1 MSRAINQIT
10 DPETATRIM
19 QRRLER
25 AQAEAN
31 ESARLYAT
39 QVERANR
46 LEADLIRAR
55 RANVDLLLRLDKL
68 QGFVPLRQLAA

>member
-1 MSRAINQIT
+1 MSAFIEQIT
-10 DPETATRIM
+10 DHKTAISIMERRI
-19 QRRLER
+19 ER
-25 AQAEAN
+25 AHESAR
-31 ESARLYAT
+31 ESARLYAI